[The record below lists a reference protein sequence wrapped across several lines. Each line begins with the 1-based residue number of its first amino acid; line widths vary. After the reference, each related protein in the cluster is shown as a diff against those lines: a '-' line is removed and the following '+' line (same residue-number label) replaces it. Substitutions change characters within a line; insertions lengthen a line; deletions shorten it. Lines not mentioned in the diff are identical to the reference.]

1 MQFLP
6 LAPMPQPL
14 RFPHLYGRVR
24 GRTAQRSCSAAVSGG
39 HDVSAHQ
46 PARSM
51 PDEARGLV
59 APLLSESG
67 VPYSPIRLQNGI
79 GKSTLLSLSLM
90 GWFSGLLPKDLQT
103 RGTMKRKR
111 GPIGPR
117 KQWDRLG
124 SAYGIRTRDL
134 RLERAASWATRR
146 MRLAGETRDRKSQ
159 PLYCTA
165 LFPRCQVWRCAK
177 MAAVHALC

>member
-1 MQFLP
+1 
-6 LAPMPQPL
+6 MPQPL

-134 RLERAASWATRR
+134 RLRGRRPGPLDECALQEKPGIENHSPCIVPHSSRAVKSGGVQKW
-146 MRLAGETRDRKSQ
+146 RLCMLSVE
-159 PLYCTA
+159 
-165 LFPRCQVWRCAK
+165 
-177 MAAVHALC
+177 